1 MNQDWDVTVQLK
13 RMVGE
18 FMGNR
23 VADVL
28 TWFGIKDC
36 IQLLV
41 DVCVFYPAGVCGGAC
56 VGLCVCG
63 GGGVCECMC

>member
-1 MNQDWDVTVQLK
+1 MRWAFVGDGVLDQDWDVIVQLK

-23 VADVL
+23 VADVV

-41 DVCVFYPAGVCGGAC
+41 GVRGWGCVCVW
-56 VGLCVCG
+56 
-63 GGGVCECMC
+63 GGGVCL